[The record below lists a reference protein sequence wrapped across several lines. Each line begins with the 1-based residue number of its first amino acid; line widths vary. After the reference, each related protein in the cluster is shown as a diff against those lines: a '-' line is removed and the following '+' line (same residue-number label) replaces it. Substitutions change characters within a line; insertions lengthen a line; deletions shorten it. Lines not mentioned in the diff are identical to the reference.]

1 METEESKPLPT
12 ISDNS
17 EEQKILDFLS
27 VRNPKL
33 SEESV
38 KQLRLFYSADTLEG
52 VKKIIARRQLEEK
65 EEQQRQF
72 KEKKMRQ
79 ADLIKSAKIPKIFS
93 DVRAKDFKMSAR
105 NEHSAQIAIKAI
117 TENNGLFIYGD
128 CGTGKTML
136 SSVIANE
143 RAELFKPSL
152 FIGAVDIFQELN
164 PYSSDSKTA
173 ANRKM
178 LVKNSPCLIIDD
190 LGAEKPSDWTKQT
203 LFEIIDFRYR
213 ENLQTIITSNFSIDE
228 LKTRLSEYEGSRII
242 RRIKSICKLIRLEHY

>member
-1 METEESKPLPT
+1 METEESKLLPT

-38 KQLRLFYSADTLEG
+38 KQLRKFYSADTLEG